1 MRTYH
6 DLLAA
11 EYAVK
16 LIDLLA
22 STGAHRATKY
32 VSDKIVVRATR
43 RRYKHRKSGKYSFTK
58 GQFDIT
64 LICTRPNYNERKFIK
79 LAKKAGTKFPISK
92 TQLQY

>member
-1 MRTYH
+1 MLHH
-6 DLLAA
+6 DLLVA

-43 RRYKHRKSGKYSFTK
+43 RRYKHRKSGKYHFTK

-64 LICTRPNYNERKFIK
+64 LICTRPNSKEREFIK
-79 LAKKAGTKFPISK
+79 KAKKAGYKFPVTK
-92 TQLQY
+92 TQLEY

>member
-1 MRTYH
+1 MKTYH
-6 DLLAA
+6 DLLVA

-32 VSDKIVVRATR
+32 VSEKVVVRATR
-43 RRYKHRKSGKYSFTK
+43 RRYKAYKGKRQGFPP
-58 GQFDIT
+58 GMFEVQIT
-64 LICTRPNYNERKFIK
+64 CSKPNYKEREFIN
-79 LAKKAGTKFPISK
+79 LAKKAGCKFPISK